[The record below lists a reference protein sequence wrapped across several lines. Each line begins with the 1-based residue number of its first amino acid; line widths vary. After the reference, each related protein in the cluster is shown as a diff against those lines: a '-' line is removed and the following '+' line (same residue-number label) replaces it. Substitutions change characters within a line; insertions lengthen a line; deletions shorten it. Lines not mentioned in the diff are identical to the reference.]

1 MDDLKTILEN
11 WKGENVVEVQTILSH
26 YTCELE
32 SFTEEEED
40 ELKLTGFFEGVEDLF
55 QQYLGVENYKTLD
68 IMVVFFEKMDIL
80 KRELC
85 AQI

>member
-1 MDDLKTILEN
+1 
-11 WKGENVVEVQTILSH
+11 
-26 YTCELE
+26 LE